1 LAIFVLQQ
9 ASDPNDIVLDVSE
22 QSHDSGHVA
31 MSIGSTSMQFLTLI
45 ST

>member
-9 ASDPNDIVLDVSE
+9 PADPNDIVLDVSE

-31 MSIGSTSMQFLTLI
+31 VIDRGLQYR
-45 ST
+45 